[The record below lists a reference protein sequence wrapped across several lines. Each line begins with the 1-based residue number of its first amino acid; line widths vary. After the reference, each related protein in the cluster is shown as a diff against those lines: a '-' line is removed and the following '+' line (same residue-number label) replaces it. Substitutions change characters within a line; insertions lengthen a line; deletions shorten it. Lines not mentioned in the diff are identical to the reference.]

1 MNTRDITP
9 PPPDREVIVVETETQ
24 LVRHSYVDPGPD
36 LLRSPGTWTVSDETQ
51 GSDLLRDLAV
61 KGLLRPGQ
69 ILVQSPFDPST
80 YFRAGDAR
88 VNASE
93 EKHFIFTELCRLLG
107 ATRVTQEIVE
117 RHEDKSVQKLSAEAG
132 KGTFK
137 LKLSG
142 QDEAETRL
150 ASRIAL
156 DDKYAGH
163 PADIQ
168 AAMTLLQKHG
178 LLSDPFLMSC
188 LDARSGGN
196 ELTSRTWTV
205 ELSQEVEHK
214 LALAARLVVAKLLTV
229 DANGS
234 AQWLSKKSYRAHYSV
249 TFASQTHAQ

>member
-36 LLRSPGTWTVSDETQ
+36 LLRASGTWAVSDETE
-51 GSDLLRDLAV
+51 GSELLRELAA
-61 KGLLRPGQ
+61 KSLLRPGQ
-69 ILVQSPFDPST
+69 ILVQSPYDPAT
-80 YFRAGDAR
+80 YFRATDAR

-93 EKHFIFTELCRLLG
+93 EKHFIFTQLCRLLG

-117 RHEDKSVQKLSAEAG
+117 RHEEKGVHKLSAEAG

-163 PADIQ
+163 PANID
-168 AAMTLLQKHG
+168 AAMALLGKHG
-178 LLSDPFLMSC
+178 LLGDPFLMSC
-188 LDARSGGN
+188 LEARSGGN

-214 LALAARLVVAKLLTV
+214 LALASRLVVAKLLT
-229 DANGS
+229 AEGSGS
-234 AQWLSKKSYRAHYSV
+234 ADWLTKKSYRAHYSV
-249 TFASQTHAQ
+249 TFAREAQRA